1 MMQFIVPTM
10 ADGCRSKTELSQVFG
25 ISATL
30 SFFSNLLGI
39 LLALFFGQDQPDSA
53 NIGSTTMVVPVK
65 PTQPRGR
72 QRYLAYCSV
81 CGDPFHPS
89 ILSCGVTNW
98 RGTHGCCLRRSCP
111 RGGTR
116 LENPHGILLSI
127 PPAFGALV
135 LSDFNVIA
143 NTPEFLQF

>member
-30 SFFSNLLGI
+30 SFFSNLGI

-53 NIGSTTMVVPVK
+53 NIWVNYHGGTGEADPAAWATAISI
-65 PTQPRGR
+65 
-72 QRYLAYCSV
+72 YCSV

-89 ILSCGVTNW
+89 ILSCGVKLAGYSWVLSTE
-98 RGTHGCCLRRSCP
+98 SCP

-116 LENPHGILLSI
+116 LENPHGILDASLFHLRSSS
-127 PPAFGALV
+127 GLV
-135 LSDFNVIA
+135 GL
-143 NTPEFLQF
+143 